1 MSDSFSPSLVV
12 LNLTKVLFSTS
23 FIFTR
28 NQISR
33 NWMAK
38 QEGSSRRSDQE
49 VFDKGGVQT
58 LSADQ
63 ISPELSNIIKSDLA
77 ELSDV
82 INLTRIVRYRKI

>member
-1 MSDSFSPSLVV
+1 
-12 LNLTKVLFSTS
+12 
-23 FIFTR
+23 
-28 NQISR
+28 
-33 NWMAK
+33 MAK

-49 VFDKGGVQT
+49 VFDKGGAQA